1 MLIEELSG
9 LKLIISLAG
18 VFFFCLFVSVYA
30 GKLPFLPGTP
40 KKPVTDEYYGIKV
53 TDDYRWLENFADP
66 AVRKWSDEENEY
78 ARAFLSNL
86 PYRDEIY
93 KRLQQI
99 SSQESP
105 NYFSLRYNHGIFFA
119 LKSQPPKQQ
128 PFLITLKSPDDL
140 TSEKVIVDPNKLD
153 TNGTTAIDFY
163 VPSLDGKLVAISL
176 SQKGSEDGTL
186 HIYEVASGKELPDQ
200 IPRVNYATA
209 AGSAAW
215 NFDASGFYYTR
226 YPHAGERA
234 PEDMNFYQQVYY
246 HKLGTPTTED
256 GYVIGKEFPRIA
268 EIGLSTS
275 EDGNYI
281 LARVA
286 NGDGGEYSHYLM
298 DKSGKWTQVT
308 EFSDKITQAEFGPD
322 NALYMLSLKGTPRG
336 EIIRVPLS
344 VPELKNAVTVIQ
356 ESDVTI
362 KGFEPTAT
370 RLYVVDQVG
379 GPSQIRVFDHKGN
392 QQKPVPI
399 EPVSSVYQVLG
410 TSGDEI
416 LFNNTSFVDPPAW
429 YAYNPATGEIKKTAL
444 HMLSPVDFMDTE
456 VIREFAVSK
465 DGTKI
470 PLNIIR
476 RKRTKLDG
484 QNPTLLTGYGGFGI
498 SLGPS
503 FDATLRIWLNQ
514 GGIYAIANLRGGG
527 EYGEEW
533 HKAGNL
539 TKKQN
544 VFDDFIACAQ
554 YLIDNKYT
562 NPSKLAIEGGSNGGL
577 LMGAA
582 LTQHPELFRAVVS
595 RAGIYDML
603 RVELDP
609 NGAFNVTEYG
619 SVKNPDQFK
628 ALYAYSPYQHVK
640 DGTAY
645 PAIFFYT
652 GEHDARVN
660 PAHSRKMIARLQ
672 AATSSKNPILLA
684 TSSTSGHGIGTSL
697 SEQIAQEANIFAFLF
712 DQLGVKYKQ

>member
-1 MLIEELSG
+1 MLLEDLTSAR
-9 LKLIISLAG
+9 LILSLAG
-18 VFFFCLFVSVYA
+18 VLLLFLFASVYA
-30 GKLPFLPGTP
+30 GSLPSLPDAP

-53 TDDYRWLENFADP
+53 TDDYRWLENFNDS
-66 AVRKWSDEENEY
+66 AVRRWSDEENRY
-78 ARAFLSNL
+78 ARAFLKNL
-86 PYRDEIY
+86 PSREEIY
-93 KRLQQI
+93 KSLQQI

-105 NYFSLRYNHGIFFA
+105 SYYGLRYIDGLFFA
-119 LKSQPPKQQ
+119 LKFQPPKQQ
-128 PFLITLKSPDDL
+128 PYLICFKSPDDV
-140 TSEKVIVDPNKLD
+140 TGQQVIVDPNTLD
-153 TNGTTAIDFY
+153 TSGMTAIDFY
-163 VPSLDGKLVAISL
+163 APSLDGKLIGISL

-186 HIYEVASGKELPDQ
+186 HVYEVATGKELPDR

-209 AGSAAW
+209 GGSIAW
-215 NFDASGFYYTR
+215 NSDGSGFYYTR

-234 PEDMNFYQQVYY
+234 PEDLNFYQQVYY
-246 HKLGTPTTED
+246 HKLGTPVSED
-256 GYVIGKEFPRIA
+256 RYVIGKELPRIA

-275 EDGNYI
+275 QRGNFI

-286 NGDGGEYSHYLM
+286 NGDGGEFSHYLM
-298 DKSGKWTQVT
+298 DKSGKWTQLT
-308 EFSDKITQAEFGPD
+308 RFSDKITQLEFGPD
-322 NALYMLSLKGTPRG
+322 NAVYMLSLQKAPRG
-336 EIIRVPLS
+336 KIMRLALVA
-344 VPELKNAVTVIQ
+344 PELKNAKTVVDQ
-356 ESDVTI
+356 SDVTI
-362 KGFEPTAT
+362 KGFEVTST
-370 RLYVVDQVG
+370 KLYVVDQVG
-379 GPSQIRVFDHKGN
+379 GPSQIRVFDHEGRE
-392 QQKPVPI
+392 QKPVPI
-399 EPVSSVYQVLG
+399 RPVSSVSQVLG
-410 TSGDEI
+410 ISGDEI

-429 YAYNPATGEIKKTAL
+429 YRHDPSTGEVNRTSLFITSSVNFDDA
-444 HMLSPVDFMDTE
+444 E
-456 VIREFAVSK
+456 VIREFAISR

-476 RKRTKLDG
+476 RKGTVLDG
-484 QNPTLLTGYGGFGI
+484 QNPTLLTGYGGFGA

-503 FDATLRIWLNQ
+503 FDPALRIWLDQ
-514 GGIYAIANLRGGG
+514 GGVYVIANLRGGG

-533 HKAGNL
+533 HRAGNL

-582 LTQHPELFRAVVS
+582 LTEHPELFQAVVS

-619 SVKNPDQFK
+619 TVKDPEQFK
-628 ALYAYSPYQHVK
+628 ALYAYSPYHHVK

-672 AATSSKNPILLA
+672 AATSSKRPILLA
-684 TSSTSGHGIGTSL
+684 TSSTSGHGIGTAL
-697 SEQIAQEANIFAFLF
+697 SEQIAQEANIYAFLF
-712 DQLGVKYKQ
+712 DQLGVKYKK